1 MLPNLH
7 NTNRQGE
14 SNDVPAQFSIV
25 RQFAVCTNCGEMQHF
40 VRKINTGN
48 GMTLVQYPD
57 M

>member
-7 NTNRQGE
+7 NTNRQVE

-48 GMTLVQYPD
+48 GMTLVQYPG